1 MMHKNSLTIAVP
13 FYNEEDSIKNFKNQL
28 DSLLNKLK
36 DVSVKVL
43 LVDDGSYDNTYSLLH
58 ESFHMNE
65 DIQLVQHSNNQNLG
79 GFFKTCQNL
88 CTTDYIVFLDSDCT
102 FDPMLILEMIKTRN
116 FGQIDI
122 INGSPFHPNG
132 SLKGVKKSRSLL
144 SKISNLSYR
153 LLINRNVYTYTSIFK
168 MYKSSVFKKVQIKTI
183 GFVSVCEV
191 FVKCLL
197 NGASVVEF
205 PCNLELREY
214 GESKIRILQS
224 VKNHFLFLSKL
235 IFIKLKFIKL

>member
-1 MMHKNSLTIAVP
+1 
-13 FYNEEDSIKNFKNQL
+13 
-28 DSLLNKLK
+28 
-36 DVSVKVL
+36 
-43 LVDDGSYDNTYSLLH
+43 
-58 ESFHMNE
+58 
-65 DIQLVQHSNNQNLG
+65 
-79 GFFKTCQNL
+79 
-88 CTTDYIVFLDSDCT
+88 
-102 FDPMLILEMIKTRN
+102 MLILEIVKYKE
-116 FGQIDI
+116 FGEIDI

-205 PCNLELREY
+205 PCNL
-214 GESKIRILQS
+214 
-224 VKNHFLFLSKL
+224 
-235 IFIKLKFIKL
+235 